1 MRSPRLTL
9 RQWVEADATRQ
20 GVAVATSLEHLRPW
34 MPWIES
40 EPLTRSQRVGLIRT
54 WRADWE
60 QGGDVVIGAFIGDVV
75 IGSAGLHRRRG
86 PRLSSR
92 SAIGYTSTTRGRDM
106 PPRFPPHSRRPRST
120 VPEID
125 HVEIHHDKANTAS
138 AGIPRRL
145 GYTLIDE
152 TPNAVSAPAEVGI
165 DCRWSMNRQDWIDR
179 PCLSSGGPSGQ

>member
-40 EPLTRSQRVGLIRT
+40 EPLTHSQRLGLIRT

-60 QGGDVVIGAFIGDVV
+60 QGGDVVIGAFVGDVV
-75 IGSAGLHRRRG
+75 IGSTGLLRRRG
-86 PRLSSR
+86 PRILE
-92 SAIGYTSTTRGRDM
+92 IGYWVHVDHTRKGYAAEIAAALTTAA
-106 PPRFPPHSRRPRST
+106 FT
-120 VPEID
+120 VPDID
-125 HVEIHHDKANTAS
+125 HVEIHHDKANFAS
-138 AGIPRRL
+138 GGVPKRL
-145 GYTLIDE
+145 GYTLVDE
-152 TPNAVSAPAEVGI
+152 TPNVVSAPAEVGI

-179 PCLSSGGPSGQ
+179 PLPA